1 MKLLSYRNNFNP
13 VSVRVIN
20 KVNSHRRV
28 FVADTAHLFMLLVEC
43 IIVICFKCKMEFFI
57 SKVIRFLSVSHPCK
71 FQIESCSTVTE
82 IDDFET
88 AITIRMLLSFFRCRF
103 RNQRDVVGKYPAYF
117 FNFGVLFFC
126 IHFIVIS
133 PTFLQFCFYDNPEY
147 H

>member
-43 IIVICFKCKMEFFI
+43 IIVICFKCKMEFLI

-88 AITIRMLLSFFRCRF
+88 AITGIFFAD
-103 RNQRDVVGKYPAYF
+103 NGKTDCFLIKSNTF
-117 FNFGVLFFC
+117 FKV
-126 IHFIVIS
+126 
-133 PTFLQFCFYDNPEY
+133 
-147 H
+147 